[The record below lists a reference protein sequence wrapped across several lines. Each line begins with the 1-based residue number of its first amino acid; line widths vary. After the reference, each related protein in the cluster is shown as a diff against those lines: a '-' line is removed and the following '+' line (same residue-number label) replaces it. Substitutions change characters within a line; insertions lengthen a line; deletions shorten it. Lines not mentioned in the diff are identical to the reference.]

1 VDRAPSD
8 ASQPILVPRLALR
21 AVLLAHHGSSSLV
34 YLAPCSQEQKARRLQ
49 PPRLVVAPPAEQ
61 PPHVFKGPY
70 LMALSSRTRHS
81 PNHRRHI
88 ESVTSRQM
96 LRSTWR
102 AREATAFR
110 PSQSATA
117 SRAWWCPRDEAERA
131 SCSPAAAQ
139 NISARRSSA
148 SGSASRGARLRA
160 AMLLVTFVSVAHHQ

>member
-1 VDRAPSD
+1 MDRAPSD

-21 AVLLAHHGSSSLV
+21 VVLLAHHGSSSLV
-34 YLAPCSQEQKARRLQ
+34 YLSPCSHEQKARRLQ

-88 ESVTSRQM
+88 ESVTSGHM

-102 AREATAFR
+102 AREATALR

-131 SCSPAAAQ
+131 SALLPPPKISQLASVQPLDRRRGVHGCERQCSL
-139 NISARRSSA
+139 SLSY
-148 SGSASRGARLRA
+148 L
-160 AMLLVTFVSVAHHQ
+160 